1 MMVMKQF
8 RHALNVCSYQNRCAL
23 ADKGKKYLDNSYVY
37 TRNES
42 YYMRHT
48 LLFILLLCTCGRAL
62 LAQEGAYNFDAP
74 NLVGNLDA
82 ELDEISGLSLAP
94 GQPHELLVVQDELGK
109 VFRLNAQTGAILWAT
124 TFWKDGDYEG
134 VEAVGDDIWVVKNTG
149 TLYQI
154 KDAGKV
160 SQTTEKYNTDLTSD
174 NDVEG
179 LAYDASRNRLL
190 LACKKDAKDDGNDKD
205 GRYIF
210 AFDLETKKLSKK
222 PAFAIERE
230 AVERFLASCSK
241 TNKHDKLCSFFVNRD
256 EFDLAPSAIAVH
268 PITGELFITS
278 SVGKVMMVLNP
289 NGQIAYLHKL
299 DKTFFPQPEGLAFEA
314 DGTLFISTEKK
325 KKAPARVYRLTY
337 RAR

>member
-1 MMVMKQF
+1 MPDFLSDPTGFKQ
-8 RHALNVCSYQNRCAL
+8 R
-23 ADKGKKYLDNSYVY
+23 KKYLNNSYVY
-37 TRNES
+37 TRNEIR
-42 YYMRHT
+42 YMRPAFLL
-48 LLFILLLCTCGRAL
+48 LLFLCTCGRAL
-62 LAQEGAYNFDAP
+62 IAQEGAYNFDAP
-74 NLVGNLDA
+74 HLVGNLDT

-94 GQPHELLVVQDELGK
+94 GQRHELLVVQDELGK
-109 VFRLNAQTGAILWAT
+109 VFRLNAKTGAILWAT

-134 VEAVGDDIWVVKNTG
+134 VEAVGEDIWVVKNTG

-154 KDAGKV
+154 KDAGKPEQSV
-160 SQTTEKYNTDLTSD
+160 EKYNTELTSD

-210 AFDLETKKLSKK
+210 AFDLAKKKLSKQ

-230 AVERFLASCSK
+230 AVANFLASCTK
-241 TNKHDKLCSFFVNRD
+241 TTKHEKLCSFFVQND
-256 EFDLAPSAIAVH
+256 AFDLAPSAIAVH

-278 SVGKVMMVLNP
+278 SVGKVLMVLNP

-299 DKTFFPQPEGLAFEA
+299 DKSFFPQPEGLAFQA

-325 KKAPARVYRLTY
+325 KGAPARVYRLTY